1 MRRAKTVHLVTI
13 SRSPTASVPVT
24 PSPAGSSNWI
34 VLKFGGTSVST
45 RARWDRIAAIARDW
59 RERGKHVLIVV
70 SALSGITDELKA
82 LTQAADSDARAAVRE
97 AIVARHEA
105 MIADLALGDH
115 APIHYWLERLAAL
128 AANPRA
134 DAGALP
140 WQAEV
145 LALGELMSSTLGV
158 GYLRERHGL
167 AARWLDAREHLLSV
181 PLPNQNAWGRY
192 LSASVPAVSD
202 AALAAALAERGELFI
217 TQGFMARNEDGQT
230 VILGRGG
237 SDTSASYFGALLK
250 AEKVEIWT
258 DVAGMFSAN
267 PRQVP
272 NARLLSRLDYEEA
285 QEIAT
290 TGAKVLHPRC
300 INPLREARVTLVIKD
315 TNHPEMAGTEIAAI
329 AVDAAPS
336 VKAISSRSGIT
347 LISMESI
354 GMWQQVGFL
363 ADVFE
368 FFKRHG
374 LSIDLVGTSET
385 NVTVSL
391 DPTENLVNTDV
402 LSTLCTDL
410 AKVCRVKVI
419 APCAAITLVGRGMRS
434 MLHRLSGVL
443 AEFGPLR
450 VHLIS
455 QSSNNLNLTFVVD
468 EEVAA
473 DLVPRLHELL
483 IRAEAMRVED
493 AAVFGPSW
501 RDLYKADPGARA
513 PPWWLARRAELVELA
528 AMGTPRYV
536 YDLTTVR
543 GRARSLNAFH
553 VPSAGS
559 ELGLH
564 AVDKWFYAI
573 KANAHPALLGEI
585 AAQGFGLEC
594 VSPGE
599 LERAAPIA
607 ARANVPLLFT
617 PNFAPREEYAAG
629 FSRGAIVTL
638 DNLHPLAHWG
648 EDFAG
653 REIIVR
659 LDLGVGRGHHDK
671 VKTGGAKSKFGLA
684 LDELDEF
691 QRLARQHGARIFGL
705 HAHLGSGILDVAH
718 WRDVYVQLASIG
730 EKIGSVRI
738 LNIGGGLGV
747 PARGDEQPLDLAALG
762 ASLTEVKTAYPQF
775 ELWAEPGR
783 YLVAD
788 AGVVLA
794 RVTQLKRKG
803 GVRYV
808 GIDCGMNSLI
818 RPALYEAY
826 HEIVNL
832 SRIDDAAGDL
842 VQVVGPICES
852 GDVLGSN
859 RRLPPTLEGD
869 VVLIAQAGAYGA
881 AMASHYNLRDPAAE
895 IVL

>member
-1 MRRAKTVHLVTI
+1 VRRAKTVHPVTI

>member
-1 MRRAKTVHLVTI
+1 MA
-13 SRSPTASVPVT
+13 SPTAVQPRA
-24 PSPAGSSNWI
+24 PQIPWI

-45 RARWDRIAAIARDW
+45 RLRWDNIAAIAGAH
-59 RERGKHVLIVV
+59 REQGKRVLIVV
-70 SALSGITDELKA
+70 SALSGITDKLKA
-82 LTQAADSDARAAVRE
+82 ITESLADAARRGALRDE
-97 AIVARHEA
+97 IYARHQA
-105 MIADLALGDH
+105 MFAELGLSDH
-115 APIHYWLERLAAL
+115 APMRYWLERLDAL
-128 AANPRA
+128 AANVRA
-134 DAGALP
+134 EAAGLP

-145 LALGELMSSTLGV
+145 LALGELLSSTLGV
-158 GYLRERHGL
+158 EYLN
-167 AARWLDAREHLLSV
+167 ACDVQASWLDAREYLHAQ

-192 LSASVPAVSD
+192 LSASVATTPDSVLAQT
-202 AALAAALAERGELFI
+202 LAARGELFV
-217 TQGFMARNEDGQT
+217 TQGFVARNAECET

-237 SDTSASYFGALLK
+237 SDTSAGYFGALLH
-250 AEKVEIWT
+250 AERVEIWT

-272 NARLLSRLDYEEA
+272 TARLLARLDYEEA

-300 INPLREARVTLVIKD
+300 INPLREARVPLVIKD
-315 TNHPEMAGTEIAAI
+315 TNHPYLDGTEITVAAI
-329 AVDAAPS
+329 DAAPS

-347 LISMESI
+347 LIAMESI

-368 FFKRHG
+368 QFKRHG
-374 LSIDLVGTSET
+374 LSIDLISSAET

-402 LSTLCTDL
+402 LSALCADL
-410 AKVCRVKVI
+410 ARVCRVKVI

-443 AEFGPLR
+443 AEFGSQR

-468 EEVAA
+468 EEVTA

-483 IRAEAMRVED
+483 IKAEAMRAED

-501 RDLYKADPGARA
+501 RDLYTKDESAQRKLWWRERRGELLVLAD
-513 PPWWLARRAELVELA
+513 VT
-528 AMGTPRYV
+528 TPRYV
-536 YDLTTVR
+536 YDRGSVR
-543 GRARSLNAFH
+543 QRALALRTAI
-553 VPSAGS
+553 PC
-559 ELGLH
+559 
-564 AVDKWFYAI
+564 VDRWFYAI
-573 KANAHPALLGEI
+573 KANAHPALLGTI

-594 VSPGE
+594 VAPGE
-599 LERAAPIA
+599 L
-607 ARANVPLLFT
+607 ARVGGVKNCASNNVLFT
-617 PNFAPREEYAAG
+617 PNFAAREEYSAAYA
-629 FSRGAIVTL
+629 RGAIVTV

-648 EDFAG
+648 EIFAG
-653 REIIVR
+653 REIVLR

-671 VKTGGAKSKFGLA
+671 VKTGGPQSKFGLA
-684 LDELDEF
+684 LDELVEF
-691 QRLARQHGARIFGL
+691 RRFAATHGVRIAGL
-705 HAHLGSGILDVAH
+705 HAHLGSGILNISH
-718 WRDVYVQLASIG
+718 WKDVYIRLASLA
-730 EKIGSVRI
+730 EKISSVHV

-747 PARGDEQPLDLAALG
+747 PARGDELPLDLAALG
-762 ASLTEVKTAYPQF
+762 AALAEVKTAYPQF

-788 AGVVLA
+788 AGVLLA

-803 GVRYV
+803 DVRYV
-808 GIDCGMNSLI
+808 GCDAGMNSLI

-832 SRIDDAAGDL
+832 SRLEESPSEL
-842 VQVVGPICES
+842 VQIVGPICES

-859 RRLPPTLEGD
+859 RRLPPTQEGD
-869 VVLIAQAGAYGA
+869 VLLIAQAGAYGA

-895 IVL
+895 VVL